1 MTNGGPM
8 AGSGCHYA
16 QAMVDQ
22 RPVFDN
28 QVRKGKR
35 KKKKKNGRTASK

>member
-1 MTNGGPM
+1 MKGTG
-8 AGSGCHYA
+8 AHYSG

-28 QVRKGKR
+28 AV
-35 KKKKKNGRTASK
+35 KKKKKKKKYGAGRKY